1 MPHRI
6 RFAIF
11 ALLLSGGRAT
21 ALAGDIQ
28 VRFEIDLGAGESIT
42 TARIAVRQGGGALRE
57 IALDRAL
64 VRDVAGD
71 GQITVE
77 NDRLRWVPPATG
89 GILRY
94 KIALSHRRQGG
105 SAAGNDAWV
114 GEDFAIFRGEDA
126 FPIRSWRRAKG
137 SPLNG
142 ELRVRLP
149 RGWAL
154 VTPYPSD
161 ERGHLPI
168 RNPGSR
174 LPRPLGWITAGDLGI
189 RRDRVGDINI
199 IVSAPRGLR
208 MERVAMLGL
217 LRWTLPELVPQ
228 LTTVQARPRYISI
241 VAAGKPMWLGAL
253 SAPNSIFVNAERP
266 LISENGTSTVVHE
279 MVHVLLADLATPPDQ
294 DWIDEGLAEF
304 LSLRALRDS
313 GTIGST
319 RYDAAIAEFRRW
331 GATAQSLRT
340 TSSSGPVTARAVA
353 LFHDLDAELRTA
365 SSGKQSVATLV
376 RSLLLSGQRADVEL
390 LRTGARK
397 VIGHPAVALTVTAVP
412 GFE

>member
-89 GILRY
+89 GILCY

-154 VTPYPSD
+154 VTSAT
-161 ERGHLPI
+161 
-168 RNPGSR
+168 S
-174 LPRPLGWITAGDLGI
+174 AG
-189 RRDRVGDINI
+189 
-199 IVSAPRGLR
+199 
-208 MERVAMLGL
+208 
-217 LRWTLPELVPQ
+217 
-228 LTTVQARPRYISI
+228 
-241 VAAGKPMWLGAL
+241 
-253 SAPNSIFVNAERP
+253 
-266 LISENGTSTVVHE
+266 
-279 MVHVLLADLATPPDQ
+279 
-294 DWIDEGLAEF
+294 
-304 LSLRALRDS
+304 
-313 GTIGST
+313 
-319 RYDAAIAEFRRW
+319 
-331 GATAQSLRT
+331 
-340 TSSSGPVTARAVA
+340 
-353 LFHDLDAELRTA
+353 
-365 SSGKQSVATLV
+365 
-376 RSLLLSGQRADVEL
+376 
-390 LRTGARK
+390 
-397 VIGHPAVALTVTAVP
+397 
-412 GFE
+412 